1 MPSLSSPTGLLRL
14 PRLLWREGRT
24 GLELAALV
32 RDPRF
37 RRADP
42 QAGRGR
48 PVLLVPGF
56 MAGDETLSVLA
67 GWLRRSGFR
76 TTGAGMRLNAGCF
89 TAALDAL
96 EARAEVLSEDGR
108 RVAIIGHSHGG
119 TLGRWLAV
127 RRPDLV
133 SGVVAM
139 GSPLVDALAIHPVA
153 RLHVRF
159 VGALGSLGAPGL
171 FSTECLHGECCAEV
185 RRAGKRPFPS
195 GVGFVSIYSRSDAI
209 VDWRACLHPA
219 AEHVE
224 VRASHI
230 GMAVNAEAY
239 AAVGAALESFDAVDP
254 PRLKPPAA
262 VPA

>member
-1 MPSLSSPTGLLRL
+1 MPSLSSRIGPLRL
-14 PRLLWREGRT
+14 PRLWREGRT
-24 GLELAALV
+24 GIELATLV
-32 RDPRF
+32 RHPRF
-37 RRADP
+37 RHPDP
-42 QAGRGR
+42 HAGRDR
-48 PVLLVPGF
+48 PVL
-56 MAGDETLSVLA
+56 
-67 GWLRRSGFR
+67 
-76 TTGAGMRLNAGCF
+76 LNAGCF
-89 TAALDAL
+89 SAALDAL
-96 EARAEVLSEDGR
+96 EGRAEALRGTTGS
-108 RVAIIGHSHGG
+108 RVAIIGQSHGG
-119 TLGRWLAV
+119 TLGRSLAA

-133 SGVVAM
+133 AGVVAM
-139 GSPLVDALAIHPVA
+139 GSPLIDPLAIHPVA
-153 RLHVRF
+153 RFQVRF

-171 FSTECLHGECCAEV
+171 FSRDCLEGECCAQV
-185 RRAGKRPFPS
+185 RRAAGRSFPA